1 MIRRPPRSTR
11 TDTRFPYT
19 TLFRSLVG
27 ILVGPAGLGSFAG
40 QVPWLYYITIT
51 DSEAIEPFAEFGI
64 FLLLFSI
71 GLELSL
77 KRLWAMRNLVFGLG
91 AAELLGSGLLIAL
104 ALALLGQNT
113 PGAIGLGL
121 ALALSS
127 TALILPM
134 AGTASP
140 VGARKSTSLNSSH

>member
-1 MIRRPPRSTR
+1 
-11 TDTRFPYT
+11 
-19 TLFRSLVG
+19 
-27 ILVGPAGLGSFAG
+27 
-40 QVPWLYYITIT
+40 
-51 DSEAIEPFAEFGI
+51 
-64 FLLLFSI
+64 
-71 GLELSL
+71 
-77 KRLWAMRNLVFGLG
+77 MRNRVFVLG
-91 AAELLGSGLLIAL
+91 ASELRGSGLLIAL

-140 VGARKSTSLNSSH
+140 VGRAAFSMLLFEDLALVPLLFALGALAHTAPDTGWEGIAGVAIRRAMTGVRMYVWGGIVPPRR

>member
-1 MIRRPPRSTR
+1 
-11 TDTRFPYT
+11 
-19 TLFRSLVG
+19 
-27 ILVGPAGLGSFAG
+27 
-40 QVPWLYYITIT
+40 
-51 DSEAIEPFAEFGI
+51 
-64 FLLLFSI
+64 
-71 GLELSL
+71 
-77 KRLWAMRNLVFGLG
+77 MRNLVFGLG

-140 VGARKSTSLNSSH
+140 VGRAAFSMLLFEDLALVPIRSEERRVGKECVSTCRSRWAPSH

>member
-1 MIRRPPRSTR
+1 
-11 TDTRFPYT
+11 
-19 TLFRSLVG
+19 
-27 ILVGPAGLGSFAG
+27 
-40 QVPWLYYITIT
+40 
-51 DSEAIEPFAEFGI
+51 
-64 FLLLFSI
+64 
-71 GLELSL
+71 
-77 KRLWAMRNLVFGLG
+77 MRNLVFGLG

-140 VGARKSTSLNSSH
+140 VGRPAFSMLLFEDLAPVPILFAPGALAPTRTAERRVGTEGVRPVRSR